1 VSPQRKLRGTRDR
14 REAYEAGETVELYIQ
29 LAIGSIL
36 ISNFVLMKFLGL
48 CPFLGVSKRTSD
60 SVGMGLAVIFVM
72 TLASAV
78 TSVLYHFVLLPPE
91 EGTFHLLASVGLP
104 VPSGGL
110 VLVLKTISYILV
122 IAALVQ
128 FVEMVLRKTVPS
140 LYRALGIYLPL
151 ITTNC
156 AVMGV
161 ALLNTTDWKL
171 TASAPPIHVA
181 AFNGFCAGVGFLLAM
196 VLMSGIRERLADA
209 RVPKSLKG
217 LPIAFISA
225 GLMALAFMGFTK
237 LFGIAV

>member
-1 VSPQRKLRGTRDR
+1 M
-14 REAYEAGETVELYIQ
+14 ELYIQ

-78 TSVLYHFVLLPPE
+78 TSVLYHFVLLPPA
-91 EGTFHLLASVGLP
+91 EGSFHLLAWLGLE
-104 VPSGGL
+104 VPPGGL

-128 FVEMVLRKTVPS
+128 FVEMVLRKTVPG

-171 TASAPPIHVA
+171 TGSAPPIHVA

-196 VLMSGIRERLADA
+196 VLMSGIRERLAER
-209 RVPKSLKG
+209 RVPKSLDG